1 MSHDIDHAIVSSRL
15 PAGVE
20 LAYDGLV
27 VPLAGG

>member
-1 MSHDIDHAIVSSRL
+1 MCHNLRHADTCAKL

-27 VPLAGG
+27 VEL